1 MMTKAEA
8 AEYLGVTIR
17 SIEGYAAKGRLTP
30 AKAKGSRGDIT
41 VYDEKEIEKLKRER
55 EEVVFMP
62 HSQQPHKQSLALSS
76 TRSLPAVQQMTE
88 LVKLLD
94 GARTARPSIGDLA
107 AKPLLKL
114 DEACELTGLSR
125 QTLRE
130 AIEAGTL
137 KAQIIGRAW
146 RVKRDDL
153 NRYLKNL

>member
-1 MMTKAEA
+1 
-8 AEYLGVTIR
+8 
-17 SIEGYAAKGRLTP
+17 
-30 AKAKGSRGDIT
+30 
-41 VYDEKEIEKLKRER
+41 
-55 EEVVFMP
+55 
-62 HSQQPHKQSLALSS
+62 
-76 TRSLPAVQQMTE
+76 MTE

>member
-1 MMTKAEA
+1 MTKAEA

-17 SIEGYAAKGRLTP
+17 SIEGYATKGRLTP

-41 VYDEKEIEKLKRER
+41 VYDEREIEKLKQER
-55 EEVVFMP
+55 EEVVFVP
-62 HSQQPHKQSLALSS
+62 HSQQPQKQSLALSNMH
-76 TRSLPAVQQMTE
+76 RLPAVQQMAE

-94 GARTARPSIGDLA
+94 GARAHHPSIRDLA
-107 AKPLLKL
+107 AKPILKL

-125 QTLRE
+125 RTLRE
-130 AIEAGTL
+130 AIDAGKL

-153 NRYLKNL
+153 DAFIKKL